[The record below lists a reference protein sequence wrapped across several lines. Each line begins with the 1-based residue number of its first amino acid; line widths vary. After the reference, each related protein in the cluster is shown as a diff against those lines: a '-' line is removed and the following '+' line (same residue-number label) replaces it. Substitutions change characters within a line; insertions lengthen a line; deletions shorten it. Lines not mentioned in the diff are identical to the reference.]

1 MTSFPM
7 SSRTEFESHGSLL
20 ADQPRTASVV
30 IDNYNYGRF
39 LRTAIDSVLAQT
51 KAPAEIIVV
60 DDGSADD
67 SPEIIRSYGD
77 RIVPV
82 LKRNGGMGSAL
93 NAGFALA
100 TGDVVFFLDA
110 DDSMLP
116 DAVETVLSSWKPGV
130 ALVHYLM
137 EVVDT
142 ERRVLGVHPPPPHK
156 LAEGDVRECLLKT
169 GSFSTTLTSALAF
182 SRAALLQVMPLEEA
196 VFTQAADGYLVRAVA
211 MLGPVQAIDCCLSRQ
226 CRHRANDSEYGTNP
240 SALAAS
246 FRKRIRYTRN
256 ELDTVRT
263 MAERLGLEVDHDL
276 GERDAS
282 YLVHRLF
289 SLRLEPNEH
298 PLGDDKVQTLL
309 RQYLHARWAQGGALR
324 GLVTDLAVATA
335 SSALPRALAA
345 QLLVWRHAPT
355 TRPRWLRDP
364 FARRRRTWGSAKA
377 GQ

>member
-1 MTSFPM
+1 
-7 SSRTEFESHGSLL
+7 
-20 ADQPRTASVV
+20 V

-39 LRTAIDSVLAQT
+39 LRTAIDSVLVQT

-67 SPEIIRSYGD
+67 SAEIIRSYGD

-82 LKRNGGMGSAL
+82 MKRNGGMGSAL

-116 DAVETVLSSWKPGV
+116 DAVETVLASWKPGV
-130 ALVHYLM
+130 VLIHYLM
-137 EVVDT
+137 EVVDA

-182 SRAALLQVMPLEEA
+182 SRAALLQVMPLDEA

-211 MLGPVQAIDCCLSRQ
+211 MLGPVQAIDRCLSRQ
-226 CRHRANDSEYGTNP
+226 CRHRENDSEYGTNP

-263 MAERLGLEVDHDL
+263 MAERLGLEVDCDL
-276 GERDAS
+276 GEHDAS

-289 SLRLEPNEH
+289 SLRLEPREH
-298 PLGDDKVQTLL
+298 PLEDDKVHRLL
-309 RQYLHARWAQGGALR
+309 RQYLRARWTQGGGLR
-324 GLVTDLAVATA
+324 GMVTDLAVATA
-335 SSALPRALAA
+335 STALPQALAA

-355 TRPRWLRDP
+355 TRPKWLRDP
-364 FARRRRTWGSAKA
+364 FARRRRKWGSASV
-377 GQ
+377 GP